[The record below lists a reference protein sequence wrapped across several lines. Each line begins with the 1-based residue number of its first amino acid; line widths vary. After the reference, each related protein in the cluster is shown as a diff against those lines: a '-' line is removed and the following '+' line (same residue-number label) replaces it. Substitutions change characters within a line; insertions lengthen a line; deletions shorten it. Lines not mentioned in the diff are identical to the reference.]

1 MNWLQALELIADRYP
16 LLFLIVAA
24 TLSFLPRLLDFLAK
38 TNRMQVDT
46 SVDIIEKITQ
56 KLNVIHNRCE
66 ELEKELDEWRTKY
79 YEVKEELIQIK
90 AENEKLILQ
99 VKNQSDFN

>member
-1 MNWLQALELIADRYP
+1 MNWPQALELIADKYP
-16 LLFLIVAA
+16 LIFLIVAA
-24 TLSFLPRLLDFLAK
+24 TLSFIPRFLDYLAK

-56 KLNVIHNRCE
+56 KLNAIHNRCE

-90 AENEKLILQ
+90 SENEKLILQ
-99 VKNQSDFN
+99 MKNQSEIK